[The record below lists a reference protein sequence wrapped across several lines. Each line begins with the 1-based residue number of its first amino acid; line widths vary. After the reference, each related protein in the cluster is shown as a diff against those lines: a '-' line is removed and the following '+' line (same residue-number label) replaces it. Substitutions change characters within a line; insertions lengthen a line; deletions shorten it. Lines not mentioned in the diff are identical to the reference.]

1 MTASNTKIFT
11 RRNMITLRTTDD
23 EKNAIRARAN
33 AYGLSVGAFIRE
45 VTLDKLL
52 PKQPRFTKEQ
62 GQFVALI
69 LSSLGNMMGHIR
81 KLDQDQHASDLSKSL
96 AREILLLRD
105 QCFEVIGRRP

>member
-1 MTASNTKIFT
+1 MNNSGSEKRARNFT
-11 RRNMITLRTTDD
+11 VSTRTTEN
-23 EKNAIRARAN
+23 EKKAIRARAN

-45 VTLDKLL
+45 VTLDKPL

-81 KLDQDQHASDLSKSL
+81 KLDQDQHAPDLSKAL

-105 QCFEVIGRRP
+105 QCFKVIGRKP